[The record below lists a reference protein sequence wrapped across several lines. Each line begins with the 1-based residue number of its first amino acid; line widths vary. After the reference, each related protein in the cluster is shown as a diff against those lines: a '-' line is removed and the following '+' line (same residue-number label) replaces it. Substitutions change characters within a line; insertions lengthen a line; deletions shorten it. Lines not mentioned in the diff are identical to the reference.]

1 MQNIHSR
8 RPLTRAGAALA
19 AAAAL
24 ATVAGLS
31 SQPSAATA
39 GAAPEATAPTAAAA
53 GPVGSVTVK
62 DSRTDM
68 LGHGADI
75 FSVRVAHR
83 DGVRVVVQHRD
94 LVRSWKPAASG
105 TIYLDTDRATQGPD
119 FALVAGLYSGTG
131 YTMHPTDGWKIRYA
145 AQVKG
150 TYRMT
155 LRYAVDR
162 TVLELP
168 RRTLGNPAAV
178 RASVHT
184 AGDDQ
189 QGHEIHDWLGRANS
203 FTPWVARG

>member
-1 MQNIHSR
+1 MQNTHSS
-8 RPLTRAGAALA
+8 RPLARAGATLA
-19 AAAAL
+19 AAATL

-31 SQPSAATA
+31 SQASTAAPAAVTADAAATS
-39 GAAPEATAPTAAAA
+39 
-53 GPVGSVTVK
+53 GPVGSVTVS

-83 DGVRVVVQHRD
+83 DAVRVVVQHRD
-94 LVRSWKPAASG
+94 LVPSWKPAASG
-105 TIYLDTDRATQGPD
+105 TIYLDTDRATRGPD

-131 YTMHPTDGWKIRYA
+131 YTMHPTHGWRIRYGQ
-145 AQVKG
+145 QVRG

-162 TVLELP
+162 TVLEVS
-168 RRTLGNPAAV
+168 RRALGNPEKV

-189 QGHEIHDWLGRANS
+189 QGHEIHDWLRRANS